1 MKKKF
6 LVIEL
11 NKFLKSAREKI
22 SSVSRL
28 NFEEILALY
37 EENNLLYLAE
47 SARRVKERKSGKK
60 IFYTVNRHL
69 NLTNVCSA
77 NCPLCAFQCRSGDEK
92 AFTLEL
98 DDVEKI
104 LRESQNVDGLNEIHI
119 VSALHPNKSFDY
131 YLDVVKL
138 TRKFFPNVRIAAF
151 TPVEI
156 ANFAEKSNQSYEKI
170 LTTLKNFGV
179 TNLLGGGAEIF
190 SPRVREII
198 CPKKISADTWLEIM
212 RTAHK
217 IGLKSNASILYG
229 HIETIE
235 ERVEHLLK
243 LRELQDE
250 TGGFQTMLL
259 FPFQPANTELGKKF
273 NLQRVGAWEDLKML
287 AITRLAL
294 DNFDNVKSFWVML
307 TMPVAQLSL
316 AFGADDLGGTIGE
329 EKIIHAAG
337 VSTQKNIS
345 RDELEKIIREAG
357 YIPAQS

>member
-1 MKKKF
+1 M
-6 LVIEL
+6 
-11 NKFLKSAREKI
+11 
-22 SSVSRL
+22 
-28 NFEEILALY
+28 EI
-37 EENNLLYLAE
+37 
-47 SARRVKERKSGKK
+47 
-60 IFYTVNRHL
+60 
-69 NLTNVCSA
+69 
-77 NCPLCAFQCRSGDEK
+77 
-92 AFTLEL
+92 

-104 LRESQNVDGLNEIHI
+104 LRESQRVEGLNEIHI
-119 VSALHPNKSFDY
+119 VSALHPNKDFDY

-138 TRKFFPNVRIAAF
+138 TKKFLPNVRIAAF

-156 ANFAEKSNQSYEKI
+156 ANFAEKSNQSYEEI

-198 CPKKISADTWLEIM
+198 CPKKISADTWLDIM

-250 TGGFQTMLL
+250 TGGFQTFLL
-259 FPFQPANTELGKKF
+259 FPFQPLNTELGAKF
-273 NLQRVGAWEDLKML
+273 NLRRTGAWDDLKFL
-287 AITRLAL
+287 AISRLTL

-337 VSTQKNIS
+337 VETRRNIS
-345 RDELEKIIREAG
+345 REELEKIIREAG
-357 YIPAQS
+357 YIPAQK

>member
-1 MKKKF
+1 MEK
-6 LVIEL
+6 I
-11 NKFLKSAREKI
+11 LKTAREKI
-22 SSVSRL
+22 SNFERL
-28 NFEEILALY
+28 NFDEIIALY

-60 IFYTVNRHL
+60 IFYTINRHI
-69 NLTNVCSA
+69 NLTNICSS
-77 NCPLCAFQCRSGDEK
+77 NCPLCAFQCKKGDEK

-104 LRESQNVDGLNEIHI
+104 LRESQYVNDLNEIHI
-119 VSALHPNKSFDY
+119 VSALHPTKNFDY

-138 TRKFFPNVRIAAF
+138 TKKFLPNVRIAAF

-156 ANFAEKSNQSYEKI
+156 ANFAEKSNCTYEEI
-170 LTTLKNFGV
+170 LKTLKNFGV

-198 CPKKISADTWLEIM
+198 CPKKISSETWLEIM

-217 IGLKSNASILYG
+217 LGLKSNASILYG

-235 ERVEHLLK
+235 ERIDHLIK
-243 LRELQDE
+243 IRELQDE
-250 TGGFQTMLL
+250 TGGFQTFLL
-259 FPFQPANTELGKKF
+259 FPFQPLNTELGKNFK
-273 NLQRVGAWEDLKML
+273 LQRVGAWEDLKML
-287 AITRLAL
+287 AITRLTL

-307 TMPVAQLSL
+307 TMPIAQLSL

-337 VSTQKNIS
+337 VSTKKNVS
-345 RDELEKIIREAG
+345 RNELEKIICETG
-357 YIPAQS
+357 YIPVQR

>member
-1 MKKKF
+1 M
-6 LVIEL
+6 
-11 NKFLKSAREKI
+11 NKNLKSAHEKI
-22 SSVSRL
+22 SEGERL
-28 NFEEILALY
+28 SFDEIIALY

-47 SARRVKERKSGKK
+47 SARRVKELKSGRKV
-60 IFYTVNRHL
+60 FYTINRHI

-77 NCPLCAFQCRSGDEK
+77 NCPLCAFQCRTGDEK

-104 LRESQNVDGLNEIHI
+104 LRESQSVEGLNEIHI
-119 VSALHPNKSFDY
+119 VSALHPNKDFDY
-131 YLDVVKL
+131 YLNVVKL
-138 TRKFFPNVRIAAF
+138 TKKFLPNVRIAAF

-156 ANFAEKSNQSYEKI
+156 ANFAEKSGKSFEEI
-170 LTTLKNFGV
+170 LSTLKNFGV

-198 CPKKISADTWLEIM
+198 CPKKISADTWIEIM

-217 IGLKSNASILYG
+217 LGLKSNASILYG

-250 TGGFQTMLL
+250 TGGFQTFLL
-259 FPFQPANTELGKKF
+259 FPFQPLNTELGAKF
-273 NLQRVGAWEDLKML
+273 KLQRTGAWDDLKFL
-287 AITRLAL
+287 AISRLTL

-337 VSTQKNIS
+337 VETRRNIS
-345 RDELEKIIREAG
+345 RDELEKIIRESG
-357 YIPAQS
+357 YIPAQR

>member
-1 MKKKF
+1 M
-6 LVIEL
+6 
-11 NKFLKSAREKI
+11 NKNLKSAREKI
-22 SSVSRL
+22 FDGVRL
-28 NFEEILALY
+28 NFDEIVALY

-47 SARRVKERKSGKK
+47 SARRVKEIKSGNKV
-60 IFYTVNRHL
+60 FYTINRHL

-77 NCPLCAFQCRSGDEK
+77 NCPLCAFQCRNDDAK

-104 LRESQNVDGLNEIHI
+104 LRESQGVEGLNEIHI
-119 VSALHPNKSFDY
+119 VSALHPAKTFDY
-131 YLDVVKL
+131 YIDVVKL
-138 TRKFFPNVRIAAF
+138 TKKFFPFVRIAAF

-156 ANFAEKSNQSYEKI
+156 ANFADKSNKSYEEI
-170 LTTLKNFGV
+170 LSTLKSCGV

-198 CPKKISADTWLEIM
+198 CPKKISAETWLEIM

-217 IGLKSNASILYG
+217 LGIKSNASMLYG

-250 TGGFQTMLL
+250 TGGFQSMLL
-259 FPFQPANTELGKKF
+259 FPFQPMNTELGKRF
-273 NLQRVGAWEDLKML
+273 NLQRVGAWEDLKMTSI
-287 AITRLAL
+287 ARLTL
-294 DNFDNVKSFWVML
+294 DNFDNLKSFWVML

-337 VSTQKNIS
+337 VSTRKNIS
-345 RDELEKIIREAG
+345 VAELEKIIRETG
-357 YIPAQS
+357 YIPAQR